1 MISVRRRACCERQ
14 DGPRPV
20 VAAPVVEV
28 SRGGGGAGNLR
39 SQESAGA
46 GCVGCVSPAMCDV
59 RGGSGGPPHYP
70 ACGCLFN
77 HVGSPSKAK
86 VMTQLK
92 CQGLHFFLLHVH
104 NNTPTLSRTTS
115 QVSKIIEEDKV
126 NISLPARRWT
136 HASPGIPVLLY
147 LLMRCVCKALISFGE
162 KSRTTGRPRVSRR
175 LSVPS

>member
-1 MISVRRRACCERQ
+1 MRLPKRQ
-14 DGPRPV
+14 DAPHPV

-86 VMTQLK
+86 VMVSAPPRLCCSVLRRPHRGQ
-92 CQGLHFFLLHVH
+92 QFFLLYYH
-104 NNTPTLSRTTS
+104 LF
-115 QVSKIIEEDKV
+115 
-126 NISLPARRWT
+126 L
-136 HASPGIPVLLY
+136 VLIY
-147 LLMRCVCKALISFGE
+147 FSMF
-162 KSRTTGRPRVSRR
+162 
-175 LSVPS
+175 